1 MFFSFSARFSRSTR
15 CRRRGLLAA
24 TFAGEPKEIAFVLA
38 DFFGGTATRRDGEAG
53 SRACV
58 RKAHRYSPACRA
70 REKKG
75 RQKRAVIEEI
85 KLDSRERKSLFP
97 RDPGANRLQCLGLSF
112 ARVRAGSEYV

>member
-1 MFFSFSARFSRSTR
+1 MFSPFLPRFSRGTR
-15 CRRRGLLAA
+15 GQGAWAPVGGFCGGTEKISL
-24 TFAGEPKEIAFVLA
+24 VSA

-75 RQKRAVIEEI
+75 RQKREVIEEI
-85 KLDSRERKSLFP
+85 KLDSRERKSRFP
-97 RDPGANRLQCLGLSF
+97 RDPGANRL
-112 ARVRAGSEYV
+112 

>member
-1 MFFSFSARFSRSTR
+1 MGSCGGFCGGAEKISLVSS
-15 CRRRGLLAA
+15 
-24 TFAGEPKEIAFVLA
+24 

-75 RQKRAVIEEI
+75 CQKRDLIEEI
-85 KLDSRERKSLFP
+85 KVDSRERNSRFP
-97 RDPGANRLQCLGLSF
+97 ETQGLTDFSDW
-112 ARVRAGSEYV
+112 GCY

>member
-1 MFFSFSARFSRSTR
+1 MGSCGGFCGGTEKIS
-15 CRRRGLLAA
+15 L
-24 TFAGEPKEIAFVLA
+24 VLA

-75 RQKRAVIEEI
+75 RQKREVIEEI
-85 KLDSRERKSLFP
+85 KLDSRERKSRFP
-97 RDPGANRLQCLGLSF
+97 RDPGANRL
-112 ARVRAGSEYV
+112 

>member
-1 MFFSFSARFSRSTR
+1 MGSLRRLLRGSRKKSRS
-15 CRRRGLLAA
+15 
-24 TFAGEPKEIAFVLA
+24 FLA

-75 RQKRAVIEEI
+75 RQKREVIEEI
-85 KLDSRERKSLFP
+85 KLDSMGKEEPVPP
-97 RDPGANRLQCLGLSF
+97 RPRG
-112 ARVRAGSEYV
+112 